1 MRPVHPPKPPPAPT
15 DAGAGA
21 AAPPVK
27 EVGDVGGGGG
37 DDYKPL
43 RWECKCRAL
52 PPSTATSSKSTL
64 N

>member
-15 DAGAGA
+15 TTGAGA

-27 EVGDVGGGGG
+27 EVGDVGGG

-43 RWECKCRAL
+43 RWECKCR
-52 PPSTATSSKSTL
+52 TAAIHRHIVKI
-64 N
+64 NP